1 MSALRNLSKS
11 QSSAIIGIAGA
22 FTLSLLLTQNLVIS
36 SAVTIVVV
44 MICGISLR
52 RVLSK
57 RSWIFFTVLPEIID
71 HLISG
76 IQSGLSLNESLI
88 NLSQRGPKAT
98 EKIFKEFHELLLAGE
113 TFEIALSNAQNRFA
127 LRSADQLFESLLF
140 AKHLGGGELLS
151 MLRQLGDFVR
161 QDLALRREIEAKQG
175 WIRNSA
181 HMAAG
186 APWLLL
192 LLLSAQPATSNA
204 FSTSQG
210 VSLLGFGVIATGV
223 AYLWMGK
230 LGELPEPKRI
240 FGVPS

>member
-1 MSALRNLSKS
+1 MSKS
-11 QSSAIIGIAGA
+11 QSSAMVGIAGA
-22 FTLSLLLTQNLVIS
+22 FTVSLLLTQNLVIS
-36 SAVTIVVV
+36 SAFTLVVV
-44 MICGISLR
+44 MIYGISLR
-52 RVLSK
+52 RLSSK
-57 RSWIFFTVLPEIID
+57 RSWLLFTVLPEIID

-98 EKIFKEFHELLLAGE
+98 EEIFQEFHNLLIAGE
-113 TFEIALSNAQNRFA
+113 SFESALSATQNKFA
-127 LRSADQLFESLLF
+127 LRSADQLFESLLS

-151 MLRQLGDFVR
+151 MLRQLGDFLR

-181 HMAAG
+181 HLAAG

-192 LLLSAQPATSNA
+192 LLLSAQPATSKA

-210 VSLLGFGVIATGV
+210 ASLLGFGVFATGV

-240 FGVPS
+240 FGESS